1 MQVSR
6 VNEFQYQYAREFIVI
21 FYHESD
27 RIIPGMHEFYIF
39 ILTKTM

>member
-21 FYHESD
+21 FTMSLIELY
-27 RIIPGMHEFYIF
+27 RVRMNF
-39 ILTKTM
+39 IYLS